1 MGVSTLFLELG
12 GVILGLAV
20 LGRLASRIGLSP
32 IPLYLIGGLAFG
44 EGGVLPLVTAEEF
57 IKPASEIGVVL
68 LLFTLGLEYNAKEL
82 FQSLRASRAA
92 GALDFGLNFTPGFVI
107 ALILGWS
114 PLAAVILGGATY
126 VSSSGIAAKII
137 SDFGRLGNRET
148 PTILSVLVLED
159 LAMAAYLPIVAALLV
174 GGGFL
179 GTVISLVVALT
190 AVAVALYVSVRFGE
204 RLSAA
209 LFSRNDEVLLLSLL
223 GLTLVIAG
231 IADRLLVSAA
241 VGAFLVGLAVSGQAA
256 ERAQQL
262 FNPLKDLFAAAFFVF
277 FGLQVNPSTIPPV
290 FIVALILA
298 VVTSA
303 TKITTGWM
311 AAARAGVKPRGRL
324 RAGMTLVPRGE
335 FSIVIANLGV
345 ASGLEPALGPTAA
358 TYVLI
363 TAVLGP
369 LLARLSD
376 PIMNLIARPAAEP
389 IPVES

>member
-1 MGVSTLFLELG
+1 MGGGTLFIELG

-20 LGRLASRIGLSP
+20 LGRLASRVGLSP

-44 EGGVLPLVTAEEF
+44 SGGILPLLTAEEF
-57 IKPASEIGVVL
+57 IKPAAEIGVVL
-68 LLFTLGLEYNAKEL
+68 LLFTLGLEYNAREL
-82 FQSLRASRAA
+82 FGSLGASRAA
-92 GALDFGLNFTPGFVI
+92 GAIDFGLNFTPGFVI
-107 ALILGWS
+107 ALVLGWS

-137 SDFGRLGNRET
+137 SDFGRLANRET

-174 GGGFL
+174 GGGL
-179 GTVISLVVALT
+179 SSTAISLVVALT
-190 AVAVALYVSVRFGE
+190 AVALALYVSTRFGE
-204 RLSAA
+204 RLSAG
-209 LFSRNDEVLLLSLL
+209 LFVRNDEVLLLSLL
-223 GLTLVIAG
+223 GVTLLIAG

-256 ERAQQL
+256 ERARDL
-262 FNPLKDLFAAAFFVF
+262 FHPLKDLFAAAFFVF
-277 FGLQVNPSTIPPV
+277 FGLQVNPATIPPV
-290 FIVALILA
+290 LAVALVLA

-303 TKITTGWM
+303 TKIATGWIG
-311 AAARAGVKPRGRL
+311 AARAGVKPRGRL
-324 RAGMTLVPRGE
+324 RAGTTLVPRGE

-345 ASGLEPALGPTAA
+345 AAGLEPALGPTAA

-369 LLARLSD
+369 VLARLSD
-376 PIMNLIARPAAEP
+376 PIMDALERPQAEP
-389 IPVES
+389 AKAES

>member
-1 MGVSTLFLELG
+1 MGDGTLFLELG

-44 EGGVLPLVTAEEF
+44 SGGILPLLTAEEF
-57 IKPASEIGVVL
+57 IKPAAEIGVVL

-82 FQSLRASRAA
+82 FGSLGASRAA
-92 GALDFGLNFTPGFVI
+92 GGIDFGLNFAPGFLI

-114 PLAAVILGGATY
+114 PLAASILGGATY

-137 SDFGRLGNRET
+137 SDFGRLANRET
-148 PTILSVLVLED
+148 PTILSILVLED

-179 GTVISLVVALT
+179 STMISLVVALA
-190 AVAVALYVSVRFGE
+190 AVAVALFVSTRFGE
-204 RLSAA
+204 RLSAG
-209 LFSRNDEVLLLSLL
+209 LFIRNDEVLLLSLL

-256 ERAQQL
+256 ERAKDL
-262 FNPLKDLFAAAFFVF
+262 FHPLKDLFAAAFFVF
-277 FGLQVNPSTIPPV
+277 FGLQVNPATIPPV
-290 FIVALILA
+290 FGVALLLA

-303 TKITTGWM
+303 TKILTGWM
-311 AAARAGVKPRGRL
+311 GAARAGIKPRGRL
-324 RAGMTLVPRGE
+324 RAGTTLIPRGE

-345 ASGLEPALGPTAA
+345 AAGLEPALGPTAA

-376 PIMNLIARPAAEP
+376 PIMALFERPRPEP
-389 IPVES
+389 AKVES

>member
-1 MGVSTLFLELG
+1 MGVATLFLELG

-20 LGRLASRIGLSP
+20 LGRLASRVGLSP
-32 IPLYLIGGLAFG
+32 IPLYLMGGLAFG
-44 EGGVLPLVTAEEF
+44 KGGVLPLVTAEEF
-57 IKPASEIGVVL
+57 IKPAAEIGVVL
-68 LLFTLGLEYNAKEL
+68 LLFTLGLEYNAREL
-82 FQSLRASRAA
+82 FSSLRASRAA

-107 ALILGWS
+107 ALVLGWS

-174 GGGFL
+174 GGGFSS
-179 GTVISLVVALT
+179 TVISLVIALT

-256 ERAQQL
+256 ERARDL
-262 FNPLKDLFAAAFFVF
+262 FHPLKDLFAAAFFVF
-277 FGLQVNPSTIPPV
+277 FGLQVNPATIPPV
-290 FIVALILA
+290 FAVALVLA
-298 VVTSA
+298 LVTSA
-303 TKITTGWM
+303 TKITTGWVG
-311 AAARAGVKPRGRL
+311 AARAGVKPKGCL

-345 ASGLEPALGPTAA
+345 AAGLEPALGPTAA

-376 PIMNLIARPAAEP
+376 PIMNLFDRPRAEP
-389 IPVES
+389 AKAES

>member
-1 MGVSTLFLELG
+1 MGDGTLFLELG
-12 GVILGLAV
+12 GVILGLAI

-44 EGGVLPLVTAEEF
+44 SGGILPLVTAEEF
-57 IKPASEIGVVL
+57 IKPAAEIGVVL

-82 FQSLRASRAA
+82 FGSLGASRAA
-92 GALDFGLNFTPGFVI
+92 GGIDFGLNFTPGFLI

-137 SDFGRLGNRET
+137 SDFGRLANRET
-148 PTILSVLVLED
+148 PTILSILVLED

-179 GTVISLVVALT
+179 STMISLVVALT
-190 AVAVALYVSVRFGE
+190 AVAVALFVSTRFGE
-204 RLSAA
+204 RLSAR

-231 IADRLLVSAA
+231 IADKLLVSAA

-256 ERAQQL
+256 ERAKDL
-262 FNPLKDLFAAAFFVF
+262 FHPLKDLFAAAFFVF
-277 FGLQVNPSTIPPV
+277 FGLQVNPATIPPV
-290 FIVALILA
+290 FGVALLLA

-303 TKITTGWM
+303 TKILTGWLG
-311 AAARAGVKPRGRL
+311 AARAGIKPRGRL
-324 RAGMTLVPRGE
+324 RAGTTLVPRGE

-345 ASGLEPALGPTAA
+345 AAGLEPALGPTAA

-376 PIMNLIARPAAEP
+376 PIMALFERPQPEP
-389 IPVES
+389 AKVES